1 MPPLNAKNALIFR
14 ITHIDNVPWILSNGL
29 HCRNS
34 STQDPTFVTIGNQD
48 VIDKRAWT
56 SVPISPCGTLA
67 DYVPFYFT
75 PYSVMAYNIH
85 TGWNTKVPR
94 IPSVKIVILWAR
106 LRNLIARAVPLV
118 FTDRHAVQATAEF
131 YGTMSDLNN
140 VAWHILQRRDFRRDY
155 NDPAKFER
163 YQAEALIYQHLPVNL
178 VAGMVCYDD
187 DNKRLLDE
195 QARKAGVR
203 LNILTRPSWYFR

>member
-1 MPPLNAKNALIFR
+1 MPPLNAKKALIFR
-14 ITHIDNVPWILSNGL
+14 ITHIDNAPWILDNGL

-34 STQDPTFVTIGNQD
+34 STQDLNFVTIGNPD
-48 VIDKRAWT
+48 VIDKRARK

-85 TGWNTKVPR
+85 TGWNISR
-94 IPSVKIVILWAR
+94 IPSADIVILCAS
-106 LRNLIARAVPLV
+106 LRNLIAHAVPLV
-118 FTDRHAVQATAEF
+118 FTDRHAYSATAEF
-131 YGTMSDLNN
+131 YGTAADLHKID
-140 VAWHILQRRDFRRDY
+140 WSILKDRDFRRDY

-163 YQAEALIYQHLPVNL
+163 YQAEALIYRHLPVDL
-178 VAGMVCYDD
+178 VAGIVCYDD

-203 LNILTRPSWYFR
+203 LKILTRPSWYF